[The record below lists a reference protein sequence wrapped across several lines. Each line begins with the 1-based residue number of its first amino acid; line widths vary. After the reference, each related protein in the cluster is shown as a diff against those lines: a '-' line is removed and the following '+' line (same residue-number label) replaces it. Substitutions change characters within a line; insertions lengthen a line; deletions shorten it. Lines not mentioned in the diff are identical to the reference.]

1 MNRGPSPAAVDPLRR
16 TRVVVAVLVASAV
29 GIAAAGV
36 AVVASGEVSAEGSDR
51 RLVLAAGWVGLIAPV
66 VGYRVYERMRSRVR
80 QLPDNGQRHTGF
92 QRATIVAV
100 AITDAVALGGIVIYM
115 WSGEWMALSGV
126 ATHVLL
132 GAAIWPSRTR
142 LESFLEPDRVETDS

>member
-1 MNRGPSPAAVDPLRR
+1 MNPEPSLAAVDLLRR
-16 TRVVVAVLVASAV
+16 TRLVVAVLVASAV
-29 GIAAAGV
+29 GIAAVGV
-36 AVVASGEVSAEGSDR
+36 AVVASGDVSAEGWG
-51 RLVLAAGWVGLIAPV
+51 RLVLAAGLVGLIAPV
-66 VGYRVYERMRSRVR
+66 MGHRAYERMRSGVR
-80 QLPDNGQRHTGF
+80 RLPDNGPRHTGF

-100 AITDAVALGGIVIYM
+100 AITYAAALGGIVIYM
-115 WSGEWMALSGV
+115 RSGEWMALSGV